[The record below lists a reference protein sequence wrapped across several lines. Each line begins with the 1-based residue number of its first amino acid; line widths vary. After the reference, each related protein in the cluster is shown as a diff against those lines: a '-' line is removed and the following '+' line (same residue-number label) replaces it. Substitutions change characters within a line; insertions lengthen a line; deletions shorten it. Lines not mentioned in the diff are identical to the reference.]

1 MDLMGYGGGGDELD
15 SYELEGGMSLV
26 GDDVLGDD
34 VLGAAV
40 QAVRRALTRR
50 PGAGMTAPRRPR
62 WRNQLAPGVPVPDY
76 GVFPVP
82 LTATTNNGTFTAAI
96 ANIEYRA
103 VAQVPFRGE
112 RLLTRVA
119 RVGASATGSIP
130 FAQNGVFIG
139 IRPQVGVL
147 GPMALEDFS
156 AQSFGVRLVM
166 QQATQ
171 GAEIRVFSFVQ
182 PLLAGTDTLTM
193 SLQILGRVAR

>member
-1 MDLMGYGGGGDELD
+1 MDLMGEGGDELD
-15 SYELEGGMSLV
+15 SYELEGTYGVGTALV
-26 GDDVLGDD
+26 GDD

-40 QAVRRALTRR
+40 RRLLSHGGHGHH
-50 PGAGMTAPRRPR
+50 PTAPTRPR
-62 WRNQLAPGVPVPDY
+62 WRRQLAPGVPVPDY

-82 LTATTNNGTFTAAI
+82 LTAQTNNGTFTAAI

-119 RVGASATGSIP
+119 RVGASAAGSIP

-193 SLQILGRVAR
+193 SIQILGRVAR

>member
-1 MDLMGYGGGGDELD
+1 MDLMGSGDELD
-15 SYELEGGMSLV
+15 SYELEGTSLV

-34 VLGAAV
+34 VLGAIVKAI
-40 QAVRRALTRR
+40 QRRAPMVR
-50 PGAGMTAPRRPR
+50 PKPR
-62 WRNQLAPGVPVPDY
+62 WRRQLAPGVPTPDY

-82 LTATTNNGTFTAAI
+82 LTPQTNLGTFTAAI

-112 RLLTRVA
+112 RLLTRTA
-119 RVGASATGSIP
+119 RVGASAAGSIP

-156 AQSFGVRLVM
+156 ATAFGVRLVM